1 MRTIHLLFPFQKDL
15 TILLSAFFISLFTT
29 QAHSGE
35 INLTK
40 EQSNLLKKDGL
51 VTIVGP
57 DAKGAAGMV
66 QAIIDIPVPPS
77 ILWKTMLD
85 CKGANR
91 FIEGLQKCRILK
103 EDPKGKW
110 DVREHV
116 VSWLA
121 LMPSTRSEFRS
132 DYQKHRSIKFMR
144 TGGDLKILEG
154 EWNLQSVQKGKE
166 TRLTYMARVDPGT
179 ILPSSMIRAA
189 VEADFPKT
197 LKALRK
203 EAIRRKKASE

>member
-1 MRTIHLLFPFQKDL
+1 LHFPSHKDL
-15 TILLSAFFISLFTT
+15 TIVLSVFLISIFTVK
-29 QAHSGE
+29 ANSGE
-35 INLTK
+35 INLTT
-40 EQSNLLKKDGL
+40 EQSNLLKQDGL

-77 ILWKTMLD
+77 VLWNTMLD

-103 EDPKGKW
+103 KDPKGKW

-203 EAIRRKKASE
+203 EAIRRKKEIRVKQ